1 MDGIKL
7 AEHLLKNIRER
18 KQDFMITL
26 SNGTTIESI
35 EDYRFIVGQIRGMT
49 YAEEEIKAAMK
60 GIELEDG

>member
-60 GIELEDG
+60 GIELEDC